1 MKERIDELIAERA
14 PWLYSGR
21 LGTRWAL
28 RGLKQ
33 LLGYP
38 LTLSLAEQFRDVSAR
53 DIMSRMAERIAL
65 DVEVSGLH
73 HLPSSGAA
81 MLVANHPT
89 GIADGII
96 VWNVLSRVRG
106 DTFFYANRDILRVFP
121 QMEAII
127 APVEW
132 REEKRSRERTR
143 ETLAY
148 TRTAMAEERL
158 GVLFPSG
165 RIAKRRGLKLYEREW
180 MPSAVSIARKMDV
193 PLVPLNVQA
202 RNSLLFYLFDLVHP
216 TLRDIT
222 LFHETLNKDRQP
234 FRLAFGKPVMPSALG
249 DSTSDALAA
258 LRARTLG
265 LGGED
270 VVAAD
275 PAVSW
280 PRYVVADPDA

>member
-1 MKERIDELIAERA
+1 MKDRIDALIEERA
-14 PWLYSGR
+14 PWLFSGR

-28 RGLKQ
+28 EGLKQ

-38 LTLSLAEQFRDVSAR
+38 LTLELAESFRDVEAHE
-53 DIMSRMAERIAL
+53 IMSAMGERIAR
-65 DVEVSGLH
+65 DVEISGLA

-81 MLVANHPT
+81 LLVANHPT

-96 VWNVLSRVRG
+96 VWHLINRVRS

-132 REEKRSRERTR
+132 RMERRSRERTR
-143 ETLAY
+143 ETLKY
-148 TRTAMAEERL
+148 TRQAMQDERI
-158 GVLFPSG
+158 GVMFPSG
-165 RIAKRRGLKLYEREW
+165 RIAKRRGIKLYERDW
-180 MPSAVSIARKMDV
+180 MTSAVSIARKMDV

-202 RNSLLFYLFDLVHP
+202 RNSALFYLFDLLHP

-234 FRLAFGKPVMPSALG
+234 FRLTVGEPVMPRALG
-249 DSTSDALAA
+249 DSTTDALAA

-265 LGGED
+265 LGRATPD
-270 VVAAD
+270 SVD